1 MGCKD
6 RVGNSLGSV
15 SKITK
20 VGLAKRKEKKEAK
33 RQQHNKKECTPVT
46 ISVVVQESLPTSFE
60 TWQV

>member
-1 MGCKD
+1 MSELIINTREKTGGKKSQTAAGCKH

-33 RQQHNKKECTPVT
+33 R
-46 ISVVVQESLPTSFE
+46 
-60 TWQV
+60 

>member
-1 MGCKD
+1 MGCKQ

-20 VGLAKRKEKKEAK
+20 VGLAKRKEKAK
-33 RQQHNKKECTPVT
+33 RQHNKKECTPVT